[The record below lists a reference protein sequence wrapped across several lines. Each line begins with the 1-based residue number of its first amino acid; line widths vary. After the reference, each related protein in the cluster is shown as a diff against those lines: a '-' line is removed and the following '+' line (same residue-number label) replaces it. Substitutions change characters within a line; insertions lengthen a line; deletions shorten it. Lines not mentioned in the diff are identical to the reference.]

1 MSNLIQFNEVDGVLC
16 DAIVADE
23 HGQVIF
29 MSCYGYDASINRLFA
44 SFALSKFNGG
54 LTSLSFDY
62 EGRERK
68 LLIGSSDRLTKTAGR
83 LPNGLF
89 GANLV
94 HTFIYDESIVQ
105 DDMSNQV
112 RWVVLRGQYDD
123 YDVDQ
128 RLWSVIKR
136 LSPIPLMDHWRVTIL
151 NALCKTGAIV
161 TSMANENSLSLS
173 IGLECWRVDLNST
186 HAQSLMGTDFSSY
199 IANMVKNGVLKVEL
213 SGDKMAPAGV
223 E

>member
-1 MSNLIQFNEVDGVLC
+1 
-16 DAIVADE
+16 
-23 HGQVIF
+23 
-29 MSCYGYDASINRLFA
+29 
-44 SFALSKFNGG
+44 
-54 LTSLSFDY
+54 LSFDY

-68 LLIGSSDRLTKTAGR
+68 LLIGRADRLTKTAGR

-161 TSMANENSLSLS
+161 TSMSNENSLSLS
-173 IGLECWRVDLNST
+173 VGLECWRVDLNSN
-186 HAQSLMGTDFSSY
+186 HAQSFMGTDFSSY
-199 IANMVKNGVLKVEL
+199 IANMVKNGVLEVRN
-213 SGDKMAPAGV
+213 A
-223 E
+223 

>member
-1 MSNLIQFNEVDGVLC
+1 MNNLIPLNEVDGVLC

-23 HGQVIF
+23 HGQVMF

-68 LLIGSSDRLTKTAGR
+68 MMIGSSDRLTKTAGR

-112 RWVVLRGQYDD
+112 RWMILRGQHDD
-123 YDVDQ
+123 YDVDL
-128 RLWSVIKR
+128 RIWSVIKR
-136 LSPIPLMDHWRVTIL
+136 LSPIPLMESWRIAIM
-151 NALCKTGAIV
+151 NALAKTGIIV
-161 TSMANENSLSLS
+161 SDMEQGNDLRLS
-173 IGLECWRVDLNST
+173 IGVSCWRVDLDSKQ
-186 HAQSLMGTDFSSY
+186 AKDFMGCDFSSY
-199 IANMVKNGVLKVEL
+199 ISNMVKSGVLEV
-213 SGDKMAPAGV
+213 SHD
-223 E
+223 